1 MSTQKSLKSG
11 LHALVW
17 KEGSWYVA
25 KCVEVELASQG
36 KTRQFALTNLDE
48 ALELYFENEKIKT
61 PLFSNLELLTLPFKP
76 GYA

>member
-1 MSTQKSLKSG
+1 MSIQKSLKSG

-17 KEGSWYVA
+17 KEGAWFVA
-25 KCVEVELASQG
+25 KCVEIELASQG
-36 KTRQFALTNLDE
+36 KTRQQSLANLDE

-61 PLFSNLELLTLPFKP
+61 PLLSNLELLTLPYKP

>member
-1 MSTQKSLKSG
+1 MFTQKSLKSG

-17 KEGSWYVA
+17 KEGAWYVA
-25 KCVEVELASQG
+25 KCVEIELASQG
-36 KTRQFALTNLDE
+36 KTRQLALANLDE

-61 PLFSNLELLTLPFKP
+61 PLLSNLEFLTLPFKP